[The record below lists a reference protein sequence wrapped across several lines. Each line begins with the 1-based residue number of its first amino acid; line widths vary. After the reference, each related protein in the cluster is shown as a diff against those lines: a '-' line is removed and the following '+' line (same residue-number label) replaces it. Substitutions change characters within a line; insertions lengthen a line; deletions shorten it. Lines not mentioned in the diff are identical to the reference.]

1 MLARHYRRTF
11 RPLTFDPISRKSI
24 TALKLLY
31 DLTGTI
37 LTMFI
42 INLLSVAFNLLY
54 WKPAST
60 AWAQIYYVHY
70 IVGIIGYIFW
80 KSVNASI
87 KKKLKAREI
96 EQRPPTPP
104 LEMERKLKHA

>member
-1 MLARHYRRTF
+1 MLARQYRRTF
-11 RPLTFDPISRKSI
+11 RPLTFDPTSKRPVI
-24 TALKLLY
+24 ALKLMY
-31 DLTGTI
+31 DLAGTI

-60 AWAQIYYVHY
+60 AWAQIYYAHY
-70 IVGIIGYIFW
+70 ILGIVGYIFW
-80 KSVNASI
+80 KLVNPSI
-87 KKKLKAREI
+87 RSILKAREV

-104 LEMERKLKHA
+104 LEMEQKPKHA